1 MPAGTTTPAA
11 SIPMQKVL
19 FINRSYWPD
28 AEATGQLL
36 TELCEDLAGRLDV
49 SVLAG
54 QPNQNP
60 RGESFRASGRE
71 TRNGVTIERVRHPQ
85 FAKRGLIGRGLNLV
99 GFLVASFWRSLWVPR
114 PDVVIVESDPFLL
127 PLLGLWLKV
136 MRGCRFV
143 AYLQD
148 LYPDI
153 AVALGKV
160 REGLL
165 TRTLRSLLRFA
176 LRRADRIV
184 VPGEDMRDRLIAWGL
199 PAARIEVI
207 PNWVDTAK
215 IFPVKSGNRFRL
227 REAPG
232 ETFLVM
238 HSGNMGLSQQLSTL
252 VDAAALLR
260 DQPQFLLLLVGGGGA
275 RADLER
281 QTTKLGLTN
290 VRFLPYQPRE
300 ELAES
305 LSAADVQ
312 IVSTDPAAY
321 PCLMPS
327 KLYGVLAAGTSVLAV
342 TAAESEV
349 ARVVQ
354 RHRVGRVVTPGSAE
368 RLAEALRDAMSD
380 RTEAAAEG
388 ARARDLAVRLYDRAH
403 PTARFAT
410 LLETLLPSAG
420 STASASEPGPASTAA
435 DVAMERF

>member
-1 MPAGTTTPAA
+1 MSPA
-11 SIPMQKVL
+11 SIPMHKVL

-36 TELCEDLAGRLDV
+36 TELCEALAGRLDV

-60 RGESFRASGRE
+60 RGETFRASGRE
-71 TRNGVTIERVRHPQ
+71 TRSGVTIERVRHPQ
-85 FAKRGLIGRGLNLV
+85 FAKRGLVGRGLNLV
-99 GFLVASFWRSLWVPR
+99 GFLVAAFWRSLSVRR

-127 PLLGLWLKV
+127 PFLGLWLKV
-136 MRGCRFV
+136 TRGCRFV

-165 TRTLRSLLRFA
+165 TRTLRGLIRFT

-184 VPGEDMRDRLIAWGL
+184 VPGEDMRDRLVAWGL
-199 PAARIEVI
+199 PAGRIEVI
-207 PNWVDTAK
+207 PNWVDTSK
-215 IFPVKSGNRFRL
+215 VFPVKSGNRFRV

-232 ETFLVM
+232 DTFLVM

-260 DQPQFLLLLVGGGGA
+260 DRPEFLLLLVGGGGA

-281 QTTKLGLTN
+281 QVNDLKLTN

-321 PCLMPS
+321 SCLMPS
-327 KLYGVLAAGTSVLAV
+327 KLYGILAAGTSVLAV

-349 ARVVQ
+349 ARVVEQ
-354 RHRVGRVVTPGSAE
+354 HRVGRVVTPGSAE
-368 RLAEALRDAMSD
+368 RLAAAIRGSIND
-380 RTEAAAEG
+380 RNEAAAEG
-388 ARARDLAVRLYDRAH
+388 VRARDLAVRLYDRARQ
-403 PTARFAT
+403 TARFAT
-410 LLETLLPSAG
+410 LIEGVLAPANAATREADR
-420 STASASEPGPASTAA
+420 ASVSPPAA
-435 DVAMERF
+435 DVVMERP